1 MVSFRRSLGSEHGVG
16 VMLDVGCYRITSWSY
31 FYRPCFA
38 FSSRSHLRM
47 LATIYA
53 SRLLQLHLIPFTLP
67 ISLNSLDREGVR
79 FLSPRTHRYFQNQ
92 LADADETVQMTQPS
106 SRRSSMKILPFVLFR
121 SSWSVVEPSWGRS
134 GTFVAFG
141 VLLLF
146 WFRSRTLIVSGWC
159 NVLFM

>member
-31 FYRPCFA
+31 FYRLCIA
-38 FSSRSHLRM
+38 LSSRSHLRM

-67 ISLNSLDREGVR
+67 LSLNSLDREGVR
-79 FLSPRTHRYFQNQ
+79 LLSPRDSQILSKPACRCRWVR
-92 LADADETVQMTQPS
+92 ADDATKL
-106 SRRSSMKILPFVLFR
+106 RRSSMKILSFVSFR

-134 GTFVAFG
+134 GICVAFG
-141 VLLLF
+141 VVFLYFGSVVGPWL
-146 WFRSRTLIVSGWC
+146 
-159 NVLFM
+159 

>member
-1 MVSFRRSLGSEHGVG
+1 MVSSRRSPGSDHGVG

-31 FYRPCFA
+31 FYWPCFA

-67 ISLNSLDREGVR
+67 ISSNSLDREGVR
-79 FLSPRTHRYFQNQ
+79 LLSPRDSQILPKLVCRCRCYR
-92 LADADETVQMTQPS
+92 AGDATKL
-106 SRRSSMKILPFVLFR
+106 RRSSMKILSVVSFR

-134 GTFVAFG
+134 RTFVAFG

-146 WFRSRTLIVSGWC
+146 WFCSRTLIVFGCC
-159 NVLFM
+159 NALFI